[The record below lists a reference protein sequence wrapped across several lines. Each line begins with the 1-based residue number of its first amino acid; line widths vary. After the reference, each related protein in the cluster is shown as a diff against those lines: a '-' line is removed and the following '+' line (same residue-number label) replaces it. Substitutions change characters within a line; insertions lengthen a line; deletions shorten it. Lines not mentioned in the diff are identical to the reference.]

1 MASPN
6 AVEEPKKE
14 EESLKVEEKN
24 NLDTVS
30 LLNILIALCK
40 KLTSGH

>member
-14 EESLKVEEKN
+14 EESLKIEEKN
-24 NLDTVS
+24 DLDTVR
-30 LLNILIALCK
+30 
-40 KLTSGH
+40 